1 MNLQEHP
8 ARQWNRKASTFAVL
22 LLSVVIAACETTGG
36 GALGGSAESRAQR
49 LAMNGDYQE
58 AASVYIGLAAEASG
72 SERDRLTLLAADN
85 WLDAGDI
92 VRASN
97 AFRGI
102 ALPQGGELLWRW
114 NSTNAAM
121 LLYEGE
127 AERARDL
134 LESLSRESLPP
145 ELRLRVE
152 ALRADAWFQLGEPTR
167 AVELLMQRENWLDNR
182 QSIQRNRE
190 RLWNGLMVSDP
201 HRLRGAAEM
210 ATDPTV
216 RGWLTLG
223 SLATA
228 TGQQGIGWSN
238 GVVRWRERNAGHPAM
253 SVLDQLEIPEDD
265 LLDYPRRIAL
275 LLPLSGRTASAGK
288 AVQNGFLGAYFAS
301 AGGLDDRQSIRIYD
315 VNAEGGP
322 GAAYSSAVEDGAE
335 FVVGPL
341 LQPNVIELAND
352 ILVPVPVLTLN
363 YLPDESLPPPGL
375 FQFALSPE
383 DEAVSAATRALR
395 DGHGKAVA
403 LVPNSNWGRRLLTA
417 FATEFEG
424 HGGTLLDYRSFT
436 SESPDFSRTIEEL
449 MGLAGSVSRY
459 QRLRANIGS
468 PLQFDPRRRQDVD
481 FIFLAAD
488 GAAGRLLKSQLK
500 FHYSGDLPVYSTS
513 SIYAMDG
520 RSNSDLNGIRFA
532 DTPWIIAPQSWIRY
546 LPGVYR
552 EYWPEERRL
561 GRLHAMGYDAYHLVA
576 PLFAARDGTMP
587 EIDGATGVLYLDASG
602 RVHRRLAWAEF
613 RRGEPVPLPEP
624 GDPNLP
630 FQAIGD
636 DGAARPDVPV
646 DDQAW
651 QEEAREL

>member
-1 MNLQEHP
+1 M
-8 ARQWNRKASTFAVL
+8 L
-22 LLSVVIAACETTGG
+22 LLSLVIAACGTTGG
-36 GALGGSAESRAQR
+36 GGFGGAAEARAAR
-49 LAMNGDYQE
+49 LAQAGEFQE
-58 AASVYIGLAAEASG
+58 AAGAYIGLAAAASG
-72 SERDRLTLLAADN
+72 SERDRLTLLAVDN
-85 WLDAGDI
+85 WLDAGDE
-92 VRASN
+92 VRAQN

-102 ALPQGGELLWRW
+102 AEPPGGELLLRW
-114 NSTNAAM
+114 NATRAAM
-121 LLYEGE
+121 LLYDGE
-127 AERARDL
+127 AAPARDL
-134 LESLSRESLPP
+134 LESLSRQSLPP
-145 ELRLRVE
+145 DVRLRVE
-152 ALRADAWFQLGEPTR
+152 ALRADAWFQLQDPARG
-167 AVELLMQRENWLDNR
+167 VELLMQRESWLDDR
-182 QSIQRNRE
+182 QSIERNRD
-190 RLWNGLMVSDP
+190 RLWQGLLVSDP
-201 HRLRGAAEM
+201 LVLRGAAEM
-210 ATDPTV
+210 ATDPTL

-223 SLATA
+223 ALATA

-253 SVLDQLEIPEDD
+253 SVVDDLDMSADQL
-265 LLDYPRRIAL
+265 LAYPRRIAL

-301 AGGLDDRQSIRIYD
+301 AGGLDDRQSIRVYD
-315 VNAEGGP
+315 VEAEGGP
-322 GAAYSSAVEDGAE
+322 SAAYASAVEDGAE

-341 LQPNVIELAND
+341 LRDHVTELAND

-375 FQFALSPE
+375 FQFALAPE
-383 DEAVSAATRALR
+383 DEAVSAATRALE
-395 DGHGKAVA
+395 DGHRTAVA
-403 LVPNSNWGRRLLTA
+403 LVPNNNWGRRLLTA
-417 FATEFEG
+417 FATEFEAR
-424 HGGTLLDYRSFT
+424 GGTLLDYRSFT
-436 SESPDFSRTIEEL
+436 AESPDYSRTIEEL

-459 QRLRANIGS
+459 QRMRANIGT

-546 LPGVYR
+546 LPDAYR

-576 PLFAARDGTMP
+576 PLFAARNGSMQ
-587 EIDGATGVLYLDASG
+587 EIDGATGILFLDGSG

-613 RRGEPVPLPEP
+613 RGGVPVPVPPP
-624 GDPNLP
+624 GGAGSIPDRVGEDGSLVVPDTTED
-630 FQAIGD
+630 GD
-636 DGAARPDVPV
+636 
-646 DDQAW
+646 AW
-651 QEEAREL
+651 YEETREL